1 MWGDF
6 LNMTVPALV
15 GSAVTFFGLWAT
27 LRNRSKRLEFD
38 IESAQDSVW
47 LDLVKQS
54 RIEYELQRKENNR
67 LRYIAHHL
75 QAEVVEL
82 EQKNRDLDQ
91 KVAALQKEV
100 KKNGRKF

>member
-1 MWGDF
+1 MWSEF

-27 LRNRSKRLEFD
+27 LRNRNKRLEFD
-38 IESAQDSVW
+38 IETAQDSVW

-67 LRYIAHHL
+67 LRYIVHHL
-75 QAEVVEL
+75 QTELQEL
-82 EQKNRDLDQ
+82 ESKNSELKQQLR
-91 KVAALQKEV
+91 KEAS
-100 KKNGRKF
+100 KDGRQF

>member
-1 MWGDF
+1 MWGEF
-6 LNMTVPALV
+6 LNMSVPAII
-15 GSAVTFFGLWAT
+15 GSLVTFFGFWAA
-27 LRNRSKRLEFD
+27 LRAKNKRLEFD
-38 IESAQDSVW
+38 VETAQDGVW

-75 QAEVVEL
+75 QAEVLEL

-91 KVAALQKEV
+91 EVAALQKEV

>member
-1 MWGDF
+1 MWGAF

-27 LRNRSKRLEFD
+27 LRNRNKRLEFD
-38 IESAQDSVW
+38 IETAQDSVW

-67 LRYIAHHL
+67 LRYIVHHL
-75 QAEVVEL
+75 QTELQEL
-82 EQKNRDLDQ
+82 ESKNSELKQQLR
-91 KVAALQKEV
+91 KEAS
-100 KKNGRKF
+100 KDGRQF

>member
-1 MWGDF
+1 MWGEF

-27 LRNRSKRLEFD
+27 LRNRNKRLEFD
-38 IESAQDSVW
+38 IETAQDSVW

-67 LRYIAHHL
+67 LRYIVHHL
-75 QAEVVEL
+75 QTELQEL
-82 EQKNRDLDQ
+82 ER
-91 KVAALQKEV
+91 KEAS
-100 KKNGRKF
+100 KDGREF

>member
-1 MWGDF
+1 MWGEF

-27 LRNRSKRLEFD
+27 LRNRNKRLEFD
-38 IESAQDSVW
+38 IETAQDSVW

-67 LRYIAHHL
+67 LRYIVHHL
-75 QAEVVEL
+75 QTELQEL
-82 EQKNRDLDQ
+82 ESKNSELKQQLR
-91 KVAALQKEV
+91 KEAN
-100 KKNGRKF
+100 KDGRQF

>member
-1 MWGDF
+1 MWSEF

-38 IESAQDSVW
+38 IETAQDSVW

-67 LRYIAHHL
+67 LRYIVHHL
-75 QAEVVEL
+75 QTELQEL
-82 EQKNRDLDQ
+82 ESKNSELKQQLR
-91 KVAALQKEV
+91 KEAS
-100 KKNGRKF
+100 KDGRQF

>member
-1 MWGDF
+1 MWGEF

-27 LRNRSKRLEFD
+27 LRNRNKRLEFD
-38 IESAQDSVW
+38 IETAQDSVW

-67 LRYIAHHL
+67 LRYIVHHL
-75 QAEVVEL
+75 QTELQEL
-82 EQKNRDLDQ
+82 ESKNSELKQQLR
-91 KVAALQKEV
+91 KEAS
-100 KKNGRKF
+100 KDGRQF